1 MADSAITAAEVP
13 RLTSLSH
20 AAELDAEDPLSAYR
34 DRFAIPVREDGSDEV
49 YLCGNSLGCMPRTVP
64 DMLARECEV
73 WAQRGVEGHLTGD
86 APWYTY
92 HELVREG
99 LARIVGAEPGE
110 VVAMNSLTVNL
121 HLMLVSFWRP
131 EGGGRRR
138 RILMERGAFPS
149 DRYAVTSHV
158 AARGEDP
165 DQVVEILEP
174 RAGEDTL
181 RTEDI
186 EARLTR
192 ADAAEI
198 ALVLLGG
205 VHFVTGECLDL
216 ATITRAAH
224 AAGAVMGV
232 DLAHAAGNV
241 PLALHDW
248 EVDFAVWC
256 SYKYL
261 NAGPG
266 AVGGCF
272 VHRRHSGNDALPRF
286 AGWWGNDPA
295 TRFDMPDRFAPVA
308 GADGWQLSNPPVLAL
323 APLRASLALFDE
335 AGIPALR
342 ARSLRLTGALEHLL
356 QDLPAGRCRL
366 LTPSDTERRGCQL
379 SLRIPGG
386 AQTVFEGLRSRG
398 VLPDLRK
405 PDVIRLAP
413 VPLYNTFSDCW
424 RAFTA
429 LRTLLA

>member
-1 MADSAITAAEVP
+1 MADSAITTAEIP
-13 RLTSLSH
+13 RLTSLAH
-20 AAELDAEDPLSAYR
+20 AADLDTDDPLSLYR
-34 DRFAIPVREDGSDEV
+34 DRFAIPVRPDGSEEV

-64 DMLARECEV
+64 GLLARECEA

-92 HELVREG
+92 HELVRDG

-131 EGGGRRR
+131 AGRRR

-149 DRYAVTSHV
+149 DRYAVASHV
-158 AARGEDP
+158 ASRGEDP
-165 DQVVEILEP
+165 ADIIEILEARP
-174 RAGEDTL
+174 GEDSL

-186 EARLTR
+186 EARLAR
-192 ADAAEI
+192 SDAGDI

-205 VHFVTGECLDL
+205 VHYVTGEYLDL
-216 ATITRAAH
+216 ASITRATH
-224 AAGAVMGV
+224 AAGALMGV

-248 EVDFAVWC
+248 GVDCAVWC

-272 VHRRHSGNDALPRF
+272 VHRRHAGNGTLPRF
-286 AGWWGNDPA
+286 AGWWGNDPV
-295 TRFDMPDRFAPVA
+295 TRFDMPDGFVPVA

-335 AGIPALR
+335 VGMTALR
-342 ARSLRLTGALEHLL
+342 ARSLRLTGALEQLVRE
-356 QDLPAGRCRL
+356 LPAGRCQL
-366 LTPSDTERRGCQL
+366 LTPSDPERRGCQL
-379 SLRIPGG
+379 SLRVPGG
-386 AQTVFEGLRSRG
+386 ALAVFEGLRSCG
-398 VLPDLRK
+398 VLPDLRQ

-424 RAFTA
+424 RTAQA
-429 LRTLLA
+429 LRAVLA

>member
-1 MADSAITAAEVP
+1 MADHPNAAVEVP
-13 RLTSLSH
+13 QLTSLAH
-20 AAELDAEDPLSAYR
+20 AEELDAADPLSVYR
-34 DRFAIPVREDGSDEV
+34 DRFAIPVRPDGSDEV

-64 DMLARECEV
+64 DMLARECEA

-86 APWYTY
+86 TPWYAC
-92 HELVREG
+92 HELVRDG

-131 EGGGRRR
+131 VGRRR
-138 RILMERGAFPS
+138 RILLERGAFPS
-149 DRYAVTSHV
+149 DRYAVSSHV
-158 AARGEDP
+158 ASRGEDP
-165 DQVVEILEP
+165 DDVVEILEP
-174 RAGEDTL
+174 RAGEETL

-186 EARLTR
+186 EARLAR
-192 ADAAEI
+192 DDAAEI

-205 VHFVTGECLDL
+205 VHFVTGEYLDL
-216 ATITRAAH
+216 PAITRAAH
-224 AAGAVMGV
+224 AAGAMMGV
-232 DLAHAAGNV
+232 DLAHAVGNV
-241 PLALHDW
+241 PLALHEW
-248 EVDFAVWC
+248 GVDFAVWC

-272 VHRRHSGNDALPRF
+272 VHQRHGSNGALPRF

-295 TRFDMPDRFAPVA
+295 TRFEMRDRFVPVP

-335 AGIPALR
+335 VGMVALR
-342 ARSLRLTGALEHLL
+342 TRSVRLTAALEHLVREM
-356 QDLPAGRCRL
+356 PSGRCQL
-366 LTPSDTERRGCQL
+366 LTPSDPERRGCQL

-386 AQTVFEGLRSRG
+386 ASAVFEGLRARG

-413 VPLYNTFSDCW
+413 VPLYNTLADCW
-424 RAFTA
+424 RTAAA

>member
-1 MADSAITAAEVP
+1 MTENAIVAAGVP
-13 RLTSLSH
+13 GLTSLTH
-20 AAELDAEDPLSAYR
+20 AAELDAEDPLGTYR
-34 DRFAIPVREDGSDEV
+34 DRFAIPVGDDGSDEV
-49 YLCGNSLGCMPRTVP
+49 YLCGNSLGCMPKTVP
-64 DMLARECEV
+64 NLLARECEA
-73 WAQRGVEGHLTGD
+73 WSRRGVEGHLTGD

-99 LARIVGAEPGE
+99 LARIVGAEPTE

-121 HLMLVSFWRP
+121 HLMLVTFYRP
-131 EGGGRRR
+131 RGRRR

-149 DRYAVTSHV
+149 DRYAVSSHV
-158 AARGEDP
+158 ASRGQDP
-165 DQVVEILEP
+165 VEVLEVLEP
-174 RAGEDTL
+174 RPGEDTL

-186 EARLTR
+186 EARLAR
-192 ADAAEI
+192 GDGDDI

-205 VHFVTGECLDL
+205 VHYVTGECLDL
-216 ATITRAAH
+216 AAITRAAH
-224 AAGAVMGV
+224 ATGAVMGV

-248 EVDFAVWC
+248 NVDFAVWC

-272 VHRRHSGNDALPRF
+272 VHRRHASHGALPRF

-295 TRFDMPDRFAPVA
+295 TRFEMRDRFVPVP
-308 GADGWQLSNPPVLAL
+308 GADGWQLSNPSVLAL

-335 AGIPALR
+335 VGMVALR
-342 ARSLRLTGALEHLL
+342 ARSVRLTGALERLFR
-356 QDLPAGRCRL
+356 DLPPGRCQL
-366 LTPSDTERRGCQL
+366 LTPSDPGRRGCQL
-379 SLRIPGG
+379 SLRMPGE
-386 AQTVFEGLRSRG
+386 ARVVFDGLRALG
-398 VLPDLRK
+398 VLPDLRT
-405 PDVIRLAP
+405 PDVIRFAP

-424 RAFTA
+424 RAFIA